1 MRKGFYPTNKKNTL
15 HSADILEIS
24 WHSVVTE
31 STEVLD
37 LGIPWRVF
45 TSPSLGQLTLAVSN
59 SFLSNK

>member
-37 LGIPWRVF
+37 LNGEYSHDPA
-45 TSPSLGQLTLAVSN
+45 LGS
-59 SFLSNK
+59 